1 MGLALWL
8 LIGFGYAN
16 YYATKNYN
24 ASQTHLAWTV
34 IIVIIIA
41 PLETSFYL
49 HKLLIA
55 PLETPFYLHKLLIA
69 PLETSFYLHK
79 LLIATLKTSF
89 YLHNFLIAPLETAF
103 YLHKLFAQL
112 LCV

>member
-1 MGLALWL
+1 MSSNYG
-8 LIGFGYAN
+8 IVFQSIPECIVCMVGFGYAN

-34 IIVIIIA
+34 VMMIA

-49 HKLLIA
+49 HKLSIA
-55 PLETPFYLHKLLIA
+55 PLEASFYLHTLLIV

-79 LLIATLKTSF
+79 LF
-89 YLHNFLIAPLETAF
+89 P
-103 YLHKLFAQL
+103 QL
-112 LCV
+112 LCA

>member
-1 MGLALWL
+1 MCIRMSIMIENF

-34 IIVIIIA
+34 VIIVIA

-55 PLETPFYLHKLLIA
+55 PLET
-69 PLETSFYLHK
+69 SFYLHK
-79 LLIATLKTSF
+79 LFPQFICA
-89 YLHNFLIAPLETAF
+89 
-103 YLHKLFAQL
+103 
-112 LCV
+112 

>member
-1 MGLALWL
+1 M
-8 LIGFGYAN
+8 ICFGYAN

-34 IIVIIIA
+34 VIVVIVVAPLETSFYLHKLSIA

-55 PLETPFYLHKLLIA
+55 PLET
-69 PLETSFYLHK
+69 SFYLHK
-79 LLIATLKTSF
+79 LF
-89 YLHNFLIAPLETAF
+89 PQFLCA
-103 YLHKLFAQL
+103 
-112 LCV
+112 

>member
-1 MGLALWL
+1 MRAINAKVLLAVL

-34 IIVIIIA
+34 VIA

-55 PLETPFYLHKLLIA
+55 SLETSFFLHKLLTA
-69 PLETSFYLHK
+69 TLETSFYLHK
-79 LLIATLKTSF
+79 
-89 YLHNFLIAPLETAF
+89 NF
-103 YLHKLFAQL
+103 
-112 LCV
+112 